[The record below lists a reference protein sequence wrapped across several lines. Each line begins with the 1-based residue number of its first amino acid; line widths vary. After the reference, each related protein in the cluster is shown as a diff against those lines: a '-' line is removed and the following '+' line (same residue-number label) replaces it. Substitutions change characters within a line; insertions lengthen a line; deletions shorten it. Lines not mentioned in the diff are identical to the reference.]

1 MARNS
6 KPPGSPA
13 SDTPIPDTPLTASAS
28 TVDKVAQCLL
38 VYAELCREIAAQ
50 SRDEESAQ
58 KLEELAEACVRAAGA
73 ACKLPP
79 SGQLH

>member
-1 MARNS
+1 M
-6 KPPGSPA
+6 
-13 SDTPIPDTPLTASAS
+13 
-28 TVDKVAQCLL
+28 AQCLL